1 MVAGLW
7 SLFAPQIVAAQSQ
20 PTTPTFSIAD
30 ARVTE
35 GDSGTADL
43 SFTVT
48 LSPTSDHDT
57 YVLWSTADGTAKKE
71 DYTGVRGNVLFSK
84 GTASKSVT
92 VKVIGDELDEAD
104 ETLTVTLASPRAR
117 IGGSWVEGPELG
129 TATATGTIVDDDSV
143 GLVFTPGT
151 VTVTEAAGT
160 GHTATYTVAL
170 ASQPTA
176 AVSVAVA
183 TKDGTVATVK
193 PATLN
198 FTTGN
203 WSAAQQVTVTAVD
216 DGLYNE
222 PDRSTGI
229 GHTASGGDYGSV
241 TGNVP
246 VSVEDD
252 EGALVLSRKWVFV
265 YEGLPVTKHQTYQ
278 VSLATKPTGT
288 VTVTPSSRD
297 PARVSVSGPL
307 TFTTKNWAEGQ
318 NVFLTGVLDA
328 DGYDHRVM
336 IDHAVTGYKAPPAT
350 VRTTVK
356 DYHGKSLVLQPRAL
370 ELLEGQTGTYQVRL
384 RTDPLGTVTV
394 TPSAADTSV
403 ATVSGALTFNS
414 SNWSIDQPVTVTAK
428 ALSRGIRQI
437 TVFNSVSGYSGY
449 TRTHPGAFYNPD
461 VANDAVDKVAVTV
474 ASQGSGF
481 TVWRTSVT
489 VTEAAGAGRST
500 TYNIALARK
509 PSANVLVGLVSE
521 DPTVARVSPSR
532 LDFTPSNWKQPQT
545 VTVTAVDD
553 DIDNDPDR
561 TTVINHVGSG
571 AYGTFTM
578 KVTVT
583 DDEAP
588 GVVVSKQ
595 SLAIEENGSPGTYTL
610 KLATQPEG
618 NVTVTLSDNPSGVV
632 SFFVLGVQRNPS
644 DPITATFNQNNWNEA
659 KTVAVWAT
667 NDDDADDE
675 SVTISHAVTGYG
687 DVTTADSVAVSVT
700 DEDTTPTFAVADAR
714 VAEGD
719 SGAAALTFTVTL
731 SPAAQEEATV
741 DWATS
746 KAAADTATPGTDY
759 TAGSGT
765 LTFAEGVTSKSVTV
779 AVKGD
784 VVEEA
789 DETLTLTL
797 SNKSPDYTEIGTA
810 SATGTIVDDDA
821 DLSANAPAATITADA
836 SPVTEGT
843 VASFTVEL
851 SSAAPDEGLSV
862 TLTVADAP
870 GSDFVASANEGSK
883 TLAFDPGDTSKTY
896 AVPTV
901 ADTVDEASG
910 DVTVTVSTGTGYTVG
925 TPASASVTVEDDDA
939 PAATIKAG
947 TSPVT
952 EGTAASFTVELSTAA
967 PTGGLTVALTV
978 ADVSGSDFVAS
989 TDEGAKTLAFNAGD
1003 TSKTYTVATVADTV
1017 DEANGDVTVTVGSG
1031 TGYTVGTPASA
1042 SVTVED
1048 DDAPAATITAGT
1060 SPVTEGTAASFT
1072 VELSTPAPTGGLT
1085 IALTV
1090 ADASGSDFVAS
1101 SNEGSKTLT
1110 FAKGDTSKTYTV
1122 ATVADTVDEANGDVT
1137 VTVGTGTGYTVGT
1150 PSSATV
1156 TVTRATTTML
1166 RRPPSRRA
1174 RRR

>member
-71 DYTGVRGNVLFSK
+71 DYTGVRGNLLFSN
-84 GTASKSVT
+84 GTASRNVT

-143 GLVFTPGT
+143 GLVFKPGT

-297 PARVSVSGPL
+297 TARVTVSGPL

-384 RTDPLGTVTV
+384 RTDPMGTVTV

-461 VANDAVDKVAVTV
+461 PWPT
-474 ASQGSGF
+474 
-481 TVWRTSVT
+481 TP
-489 VTEAAGAGRST
+489 ST
-500 TYNIALARK
+500 R
-509 PSANVLVGLVSE
+509 
-521 DPTVARVSPSR
+521 SPS
-532 LDFTPSNWKQPQT
+532 P
-545 VTVTAVDD
+545 
-553 DIDNDPDR
+553 
-561 TTVINHVGSG
+561 
-571 AYGTFTM
+571 
-578 KVTVT
+578 
-583 DDEAP
+583 
-588 GVVVSKQ
+588 
-595 SLAIEENGSPGTYTL
+595 
-610 KLATQPEG
+610 
-618 NVTVTLSDNPSGVV
+618 
-632 SFFVLGVQRNPS
+632 
-644 DPITATFNQNNWNEA
+644 
-659 KTVAVWAT
+659 
-667 NDDDADDE
+667 
-675 SVTISHAVTGYG
+675 
-687 DVTTADSVAVSVT
+687 
-700 DEDTTPTFAVADAR
+700 
-714 VAEGD
+714 
-719 SGAAALTFTVTL
+719 
-731 SPAAQEEATV
+731 
-741 DWATS
+741 
-746 KAAADTATPGTDY
+746 
-759 TAGSGT
+759 
-765 LTFAEGVTSKSVTV
+765 
-779 AVKGD
+779 
-784 VVEEA
+784 
-789 DETLTLTL
+789 
-797 SNKSPDYTEIGTA
+797 
-810 SATGTIVDDDA
+810 
-821 DLSANAPAATITADA
+821 
-836 SPVTEGT
+836 SPVK
-843 VASFTVEL
+843 V
-851 SSAAPDEGLSV
+851 
-862 TLTVADAP
+862 P
-870 GSDFVASANEGSK
+870 GSRCG
-883 TLAFDPGDTSKTY
+883 
-896 AVPTV
+896 
-901 ADTVDEASG
+901 
-910 DVTVTVSTGTGYTVG
+910 
-925 TPASASVTVEDDDA
+925 
-939 PAATIKAG
+939 
-947 TSPVT
+947 
-952 EGTAASFTVELSTAA
+952 
-967 PTGGLTVALTV
+967 AL
-978 ADVSGSDFVAS
+978 
-989 TDEGAKTLAFNAGD
+989 
-1003 TSKTYTVATVADTV
+1003 
-1017 DEANGDVTVTVGSG
+1017 
-1031 TGYTVGTPASA
+1031 P
-1042 SVTVED
+1042 
-1048 DDAPAATITAGT
+1048 
-1060 SPVTEGTAASFT
+1060 
-1072 VELSTPAPTGGLT
+1072 
-1085 IALTV
+1085 
-1090 ADASGSDFVAS
+1090 
-1101 SNEGSKTLT
+1101 
-1110 FAKGDTSKTYTV
+1110 
-1122 ATVADTVDEANGDVT
+1122 
-1137 VTVGTGTGYTVGT
+1137 
-1150 PSSATV
+1150 
-1156 TVTRATTTML
+1156 
-1166 RRPPSRRA
+1166 
-1174 RRR
+1174 